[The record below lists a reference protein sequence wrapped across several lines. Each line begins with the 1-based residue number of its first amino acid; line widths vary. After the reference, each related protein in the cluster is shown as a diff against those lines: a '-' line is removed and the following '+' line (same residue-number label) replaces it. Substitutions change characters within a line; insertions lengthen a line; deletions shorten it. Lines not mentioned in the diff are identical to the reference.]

1 MPDGAAQP
9 ATPFAAGSSPGDL
22 LASMPYALAL
32 GITLNEVTPQL
43 VRGSLDWSA
52 ERCTAS
58 GVMHGGAVMSLADT
72 VGAVCAVLNLPPG
85 AGTATVDSAT
95 NFFRAVRDGT
105 LHAAARPVIIP
116 DVATSDLAAPDYSRS
131 APLSGAVVATEHL
144 LPRAT
149 APHGYSDPAVA
160 GMSATVLPANVGP
173 GYVRGAGSSTAGTR
187 DTTARG
193 ARGPPSTLI

>member
-9 ATPFAAGSSPGDL
+9 AAPFAAGSSPGDL

-105 LHAAARPVIIP
+105 LHAAARPLHAGRSFIV
-116 DVATSDLAAPDYSRS
+116 VRTDLADDAGRPVGQTTQTQAVLAPR
-131 APLSGAVVATEHL
+131 
-144 LPRAT
+144 
-149 APHGYSDPAVA
+149 PA
-160 GMSATVLPANVGP
+160 G
-173 GYVRGAGSSTAGTR
+173 
-187 DTTARG
+187 
-193 ARGPPSTLI
+193 

>member
-1 MPDGAAQP
+1 MPDAAPQPAAAQ
-9 ATPFAAGSSPGDL
+9 FAADSSAEPSPGDL

-43 VRGSLDWSA
+43 VRGSLGWSP

-95 NFFRAVRDGT
+95 NFFRAIRDGT
-105 LHAAARPVIIP
+105 LHASARPLHAGRSFIV
-116 DVATSDLAAPDYSRS
+116 VRTDLADDAGRPVGQTTQTQAVLAPR
-131 APLSGAVVATEHL
+131 
-144 LPRAT
+144 
-149 APHGYSDPAVA
+149 PA
-160 GMSATVLPANVGP
+160 G
-173 GYVRGAGSSTAGTR
+173 
-187 DTTARG
+187 
-193 ARGPPSTLI
+193 